1 MKTGSRTHTAT
12 PTHARDACLHRLS
25 PRPVRARQIQLQMEL
40 REGEQLREI
49 LSGMRGVKG

>member
-1 MKTGSRTHTAT
+1 MQTGSRTHTAT

-25 PRPVRARQIQLQMEL
+25 PRPVRARQLQLQMEL